1 MKSIEQKKQTFKL
14 PTVTQNGL
22 STPMKELIDRHQKGI
37 PLGVGQRVPTFGK
50 AGKEFQTLDLV
61 EIQDMRVENEVK
73 IKKLQTEAKQEIA
86 DKKEAA
92 KQKEIQEAIAKA
104 KAEEAAKGEN
114 PQ

>member
-50 AGKEFQTLDLV
+50 AGREFQVFDLV
-61 EIQDMRVENEVK
+61 EIQDMRVENEEK
-73 IKKLQTEAKQEIA
+73 IIKLQTKANKEIA
-86 DKKEAA
+86 DQKEAE

-104 KAEEAAKGEN
+104 KAEEAAKGEK
-114 PQ
+114 QQ